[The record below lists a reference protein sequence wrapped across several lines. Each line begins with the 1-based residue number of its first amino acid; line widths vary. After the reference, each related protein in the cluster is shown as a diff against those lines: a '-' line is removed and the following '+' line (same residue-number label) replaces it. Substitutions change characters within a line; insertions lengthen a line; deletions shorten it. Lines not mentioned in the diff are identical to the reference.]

1 MTIARLVA
9 APPQAHATESRDR
22 SLEGATSG
30 INMADHPQFAPPTAA
45 QQQQL
50 GLELGA
56 WIGDGGFKSVFRGT
70 RLADD
75 LPVAIAIGNPAP
87 METEAEVLRR
97 LASDPVHPH
106 VISLLDELFDVP
118 IRNILV
124 LTHAGSQELFD
135 FMMDG
140 GPLADGQLRPI
151 AAQLVSG
158 LRHMHRVGVCHA
170 DVKLDNIMIDA
181 EGTVKFIDYKMS
193 IISQPQPPPQLP
205 IFSYHAQGHRG
216 SRSYTAPELLADEA
230 YDPRLADVW
239 SLGVVLFAM
248 CSNFFPF
255 DVATAADWRYDAVRA
270 GQGQPN
276 YSTVRALYA
285 FYGRNPDDFIDA
297 DLIDLIDNMLMVSP
311 QARASL
317 EAVATYPWLAPV
329 MEAAGMDAH
338 TRVIPLD
345 PALWRVRDEYVRA
358 RARWRRLRP
367 HARLVQ
373 RMGRAFIEW
382 YEEKDIRPGGS
393 EWVAARANF
402 YTTAAELDSMQYRSL
417 SAPPIYRAIKMA
429 PEAYLAL
436 AAEALGD
443 KLPTAEERKP
453 PPLGRQPAQCPLKP

>member
-1 MTIARLVA
+1 
-9 APPQAHATESRDR
+9 
-22 SLEGATSG
+22 
-30 INMADHPQFAPPTAA
+30 MAGLPQFAPPIAV

-50 GLELGA
+50 GVQLGP
-56 WIGDGGFKSVFRGT
+56 WIRDGGFKSVFRGT
-70 RLADD
+70 RLTDG
-75 LPVAIAIGNPAP
+75 LPVAIAIGSPAT
-87 METEAEVLRR
+87 METEAEALRR
-97 LASDPVHPH
+97 VSSDPVHPH
-106 VISLLDELFDVP
+106 VISLLNQLLDVP
-118 IRNILV
+118 MGIHGIHASILV
-124 LTHAGSQELFD
+124 FTNAGSQELFD
-135 FMMDG
+135 LMTDG

-297 DLIDLIDNMLMVSP
+297 DLIDLIDNMLTVSP

-317 EAVATYPWLAPV
+317 EAVAASPWLTPV
-329 MEAAGMDAH
+329 LEAAGMDAH
-338 TRVIPLD
+338 TRVMPLD
-345 PALWRVRDEYVRA
+345 PALWRVRDPIMRA
-358 RARWRRLRP
+358 RARWRQLRP